1 MSSCSFRS
9 GEPPVVRLLGNKD
22 TVNKMRDL
30 RMKAE
35 DYEVV
40 KVIGRGAFGEV
51 QLVRHKS
58 SRRVYA
64 MKLLSKF
71 EMIKRSDSAF
81 FWEERDIMAFANSP
95 WVVQLFYAF
104 QDDRYLYMVMEYM
117 PGGDLV
123 NLMSNYDVPEKWAR
137 FYTAEVVLALDAI
150 HSMGFIHRDVKP
162 DNMLLD
168 KAGHL
173 KLADFGTCMK
183 MNKEGMVRCDTAVGT
198 PDYISP
204 EVLKSQ
210 GGDGYY
216 GRECDWWSVGVFLYE
231 MLVGDTPFYAD
242 SLVGTYSKIMNH
254 KNSLTFPDDNDI
266 SKEAKNLICAFLT
279 DREVRLGRNGVEEIK
294 RHLFFKNDQ
303 WAWETLRDT
312 VAPVVPDLS
321 SDIDTSNFD
330 DLEEDKGEEET
341 FPIPKAFVGNQLPF
355 VGFTYYS
362 NRRYL
367 AASAENSND
376 NRTGPTVDKSV
387 LENMQKMIYE
397 LEEQLHNEMQLK
409 DEMEQ
414 KCRSSNIKLDKIMK
428 ELDEEGN
435 QRKNLET
442 TVSQIEKEKM
452 VLQHKINEYQRKFE
466 QENERRRNVENEV
479 STLKDQMEDLKKI
492 SQHSQISSEK
502 ITQLQKQ
509 LEEANDLL
517 RTESDTAARLR
528 KGNTEMS
535 KSLSQ
540 LESLNRELQ
549 ERCRVLES
557 TKLQVEKDYYQLQ
570 AALESERRDKSH
582 GSEMIGE
589 LQVRITTLQEEV
601 KNVKNNLERV
611 EAERKQVQ
619 DMLNHSEKE
628 KNNLEIDLN
637 YKLKSLQ
644 DRLEQEVNEHK
655 VTKARLTD
663 KHQSIEEARSVA
675 MCEMEKKVKEERA
688 AREKAENRI
697 VQAEK
702 QCSMLDF
709 DLKQSQQKLEHL
721 LEQKERLEDEVK
733 NLTFKL
739 EQETNKRIMAQN
751 ELKAQAFEADNLK
764 GSEKQLKQEINTLL
778 EAKRLLEFESAQ
790 LTKQYRGNE
799 CQMRELQD
807 QLEAE
812 QYFSTL
818 YKTQVKELKEEIDE
832 KNKETQRKM
841 QELQNEKETLT
852 TQLDLAET
860 KAESERLARA
870 LLEEQYFELSQESKK
885 AASRHRQELT
895 DMDSII
901 RRLEE
906 TNNTLTKDVD
916 LITKEKTEINEKFKK
931 QEEEGPGQA
940 REVGPWESHE
950 FSKAKC
956 KVLHLGWGN
965 LQNQYR
971 LRDEGIKNSP
981 AEKGLEVLVGE
992 ELDMSHQCV
1001 LTTWEDSHVLDCIVG
1016 SIRRSVVSRLGE
1028 VILPLSSILVGP
1040 HLESCIQLW
1049 GHPQRKDVDLLERV
1063 HRRATKIIRGME
1075 HLSYYKMKKEEEIN
1089 NIRMHYEK
1097 SINNERTLKTQAVNK
1112 LAEIMNRKDFKIDR
1126 KKANMQDLRKKEKEN
1141 RKLQLELNQEK
1152 EKFNQMVVKY
1162 QKELNEMQAQLAE
1175 ESTYRN
1181 ELQMQLDSKESDIE
1195 QLRRK
1200 IMDLQQGMDST
1211 SVASLPTDE
1220 TDGNLSESR
1229 LEGWLSVP
1237 NKGNIKR
1244 HGWKKQYVVVSSKKI
1259 LFYNDEKDK
1268 DQSNPSMV
1276 LDIDKLFHVR
1286 PVTQGDVYRAETE
1299 EIPKIFQILYA
1310 NEGECRKDLEVEPVQ
1325 PAEKTNF
1332 LNHKGHEFIPT
1343 LYHFP
1348 ANCEA
1353 CAKPLWHVFK
1363 PPAALECRRCH
1374 VKCHRDH
1381 LDKKEELIAPCKVS
1395 YDVTSARDMLLLAS
1409 CQDEQ
1414 KKWVTHLVKKIPK
1427 TPPSTFVRASPRT
1440 MSTRSSANQSFRK
1453 VVKNTSGKTS
1463 IAELALDDGVLPCK
1477 QALPIL
1483 SNGYRLQHVL
1493 EDISVHFIRGL
1504 THLSLQLV
1512 ESSLPPVNAEIC
1524 SFSFPL
1530 QASIFLLKAI
1540 GMGMTLLMMGSA
1552 DALPEEPIARPV
1564 FVEDMTEEQLASA
1577 MELPCGLTNLGNTC
1591 YMNATVQCIRS
1602 VPEVKEALKRYGGAL
1617 RASGEMASA
1626 QYITAALRDLFDS
1639 MDKTS
1644 SSIPPI
1650 ILLQFLHMAFPQF
1663 AEKGDQG
1670 QYLQQDANECW
1681 VQMMRVLQQKLEG
1694 IESDTVMERLQ
1705 EEITKLSPTLQRNAL
1720 YIKSSK
1726 ISRLPAYLTIQ
1737 MVRFFY
1743 KEKESV
1749 NAKVLKDVKFP
1760 LMLDVYELCTP
1771 DLQEKM
1777 VSYRSKF
1784 KDLEDKKVNQQPKNS
1799 SKSDGAQK
1807 EVKYEPFSF
1816 PDDIGSNNCGYY
1828 DLQAVLTHQGRSSS
1842 SGHYVSWVKRKQDEW
1857 IKFDDDKVSIVT
1869 PEDILR
1875 LSGGGD
1881 WHIAYV
1887 LLYGPRRIEV
1897 VEDEAEQ

>member
-1 MSSCSFRS
+1 DTFPLIYFSSF
-9 GEPPVVRLLGNKD
+9 
-22 TVNKMRDL
+22 
-30 RMKAE
+30 
-35 DYEVV
+35 
-40 KVIGRGAFGEV
+40 
-51 QLVRHKS
+51 
-58 SRRVYA
+58 
-64 MKLLSKF
+64 
-71 EMIKRSDSAF
+71 
-81 FWEERDIMAFANSP
+81 
-95 WVVQLFYAF
+95 
-104 QDDRYLYMVMEYM
+104 
-117 PGGDLV
+117 
-123 NLMSNYDVPEKWAR
+123 
-137 FYTAEVVLALDAI
+137 
-150 HSMGFIHRDVKP
+150 RDVKP

-254 KNSLTFPDDNDI
+254 KNSLTFPDDNEI

-362 NRRYL
+362 NRRYVC
-367 AASAENSND
+367 
-376 NRTGPTVDKSV
+376 RKQ

-414 KCRSSNIKLDKIMK
+414 KCR
-428 ELDEEGN
+428 
-435 QRKNLET
+435 KNLEST
-442 TVSQIEKEKM
+442 LSQIEKEKM
-452 VLQHKINEYQRKFE
+452 VLQHKINDYQRKIE
-466 QENERRRNVENEV
+466 QENEKRRNVENEV
-479 STLKDQMEDLKKI
+479 STLKDQIEDLKKI
-492 SQHSQISSEK
+492 SQHSQITNEK

-528 KGNTEMS
+528 KGNTEMG

-540 LESLNRELQ
+540 VESLNRELQ

-570 AALESERRDKSH
+570 AALESERRDRSH

-611 EAERKQVQ
+611 EAERKQAQ

-733 NLTFKL
+733 NLALQL

-778 EAKRLLEFESAQ
+778 EAKRLLEFE
-790 LTKQYRGNE
+790 L
-799 CQMRELQD
+799 
-807 QLEAE
+807 
-812 QYFSTL
+812 TL

-885 AASRHRQELT
+885 AASRHRQEMT
-895 DMDSII
+895 DKDSII

-916 LITKEKTEINEKFKK
+916 LITKENSEISEKIKK
-931 QEEEGPGQA
+931 QEE
-940 REVGPWESHE
+940 
-950 FSKAKC
+950 
-956 KVLHLGWGN
+956 
-965 LQNQYR
+965 
-971 LRDEGIKNSP
+971 
-981 AEKGLEVLVGE
+981 
-992 ELDMSHQCV
+992 
-1001 LTTWEDSHVLDCIVG
+1001 
-1016 SIRRSVVSRLGE
+1016 
-1028 VILPLSSILVGP
+1028 
-1040 HLESCIQLW
+1040 
-1049 GHPQRKDVDLLERV
+1049 
-1063 HRRATKIIRGME
+1063 
-1075 HLSYYKMKKEEEIN
+1075 
-1089 NIRMHYEK
+1089 
-1097 SINNERTLKTQAVNK
+1097 
-1112 LAEIMNRKDFKIDR
+1112 DFKIDR

-1162 QKELNEMQAQLAE
+1162 QKEVNEMQAQLAE

-1200 IMDLQQGMDST
+1200 ILDLQQGMDST
-1211 SVASLPTDE
+1211 SVASLQPDE

-1229 LEGWLSVP
+1229 LEGWLSIP

-1453 VVKNTSGKTS
+1453 VVKNTSGKT
-1463 IAELALDDGVLPCK
+1463 
-1477 QALPIL
+1477 
-1483 SNGYRLQHVL
+1483 R
-1493 EDISVHFIRGL
+1493 
-1504 THLSLQLV
+1504 
-1512 ESSLPPVNAEIC
+1512 
-1524 SFSFPL
+1524 
-1530 QASIFLLKAI
+1530 
-1540 GMGMTLLMMGSA
+1540 
-1552 DALPEEPIARPV
+1552 
-1564 FVEDMTEEQLASA
+1564 
-1577 MELPCGLTNLGNTC
+1577 
-1591 YMNATVQCIRS
+1591 
-1602 VPEVKEALKRYGGAL
+1602 
-1617 RASGEMASA
+1617 
-1626 QYITAALRDLFDS
+1626 
-1639 MDKTS
+1639 
-1644 SSIPPI
+1644 
-1650 ILLQFLHMAFPQF
+1650 
-1663 AEKGDQG
+1663 
-1670 QYLQQDANECW
+1670 
-1681 VQMMRVLQQKLEG
+1681 
-1694 IESDTVMERLQ
+1694 
-1705 EEITKLSPTLQRNAL
+1705 
-1720 YIKSSK
+1720 
-1726 ISRLPAYLTIQ
+1726 
-1737 MVRFFY
+1737 
-1743 KEKESV
+1743 
-1749 NAKVLKDVKFP
+1749 
-1760 LMLDVYELCTP
+1760 
-1771 DLQEKM
+1771 
-1777 VSYRSKF
+1777 
-1784 KDLEDKKVNQQPKNS
+1784 
-1799 SKSDGAQK
+1799 
-1807 EVKYEPFSF
+1807 
-1816 PDDIGSNNCGYY
+1816 
-1828 DLQAVLTHQGRSSS
+1828 
-1842 SGHYVSWVKRKQDEW
+1842 
-1857 IKFDDDKVSIVT
+1857 
-1869 PEDILR
+1869 
-1875 LSGGGD
+1875 
-1881 WHIAYV
+1881 
-1887 LLYGPRRIEV
+1887 
-1897 VEDEAEQ
+1897 

>member
-1 MSSCSFRS
+1 MSTGESFESRFEKIDVTLKDPKS
-9 GEPPVVRLLGNKD
+9 EVNVDCLLDGLDALVYDLDFPALRKNKNIDNFLNRYKD

-254 KNSLTFPDDNDI
+254 KNSLTFPDDNEI

-367 AASAENSND
+367 AVSAENSND
-376 NRTGPTVDKSV
+376 NRTGSSVDKSV
-387 LENMQKMIYE
+387 LENMQKMIYD

-452 VLQHKINEYQRKFE
+452 VLQHKINDYQRKIE
-466 QENERRRNVENEV
+466 QENEKRRNVENEV

-492 SQHSQISSEK
+492 SQHSQISNEK

-540 LESLNRELQ
+540 VESLNRELQ

-570 AALESERRDKSH
+570 AALESERRDRSH

-601 KNVKNNLERV
+601 KNIKNTLERV

-675 MCEMEKKVKEERA
+675 MCEMEKKIKEERA

-721 LEQKERLEDEVK
+721 REQKERLEDEVK
-733 NLTFKL
+733 NLTLKL

-778 EAKRLLEFESAQ
+778 EAKRLLEFELAQ
-790 LTKQYRGNE
+790 LAKQYRGNE
-799 CQMRELQD
+799 GQMRELQD

-885 AASRHRQELT
+885 AASRHRQEMT
-895 DMDSII
+895 DKDSII

-906 TNNTLTKDVD
+906 TNTTLTKDVD
-916 LITKEKTEINEKFKK
+916 LITKENSEISEKIKK
-931 QEEEGPGQA
+931 QEEEY
-940 REVGPWESHE
+940 
-950 FSKAKC
+950 
-956 KVLHLGWGN
+956 KV
-965 LQNQYR
+965 
-971 LRDEGIKNSP
+971 
-981 AEKGLEVLVGE
+981 
-992 ELDMSHQCV
+992 
-1001 LTTWEDSHVLDCIVG
+1001 
-1016 SIRRSVVSRLGE
+1016 
-1028 VILPLSSILVGP
+1028 
-1040 HLESCIQLW
+1040 
-1049 GHPQRKDVDLLERV
+1049 
-1063 HRRATKIIRGME
+1063 
-1075 HLSYYKMKKEEEIN
+1075 KKEEEIN

-1097 SINNERTLKTQAVNK
+1097 SISTERTLKTQAVNK
-1112 LAEIMNRKDFKIDR
+1112 LAEIMNRKEFKIDR

-1200 IMDLQQGMDST
+1200 ILDLQQGMDST

-1463 IAELALDDGVLPCK
+1463 
-1477 QALPIL
+1477 
-1483 SNGYRLQHVL
+1483 
-1493 EDISVHFIRGL
+1493 
-1504 THLSLQLV
+1504 
-1512 ESSLPPVNAEIC
+1512 
-1524 SFSFPL
+1524 
-1530 QASIFLLKAI
+1530 
-1540 GMGMTLLMMGSA
+1540 
-1552 DALPEEPIARPV
+1552 
-1564 FVEDMTEEQLASA
+1564 
-1577 MELPCGLTNLGNTC
+1577 
-1591 YMNATVQCIRS
+1591 
-1602 VPEVKEALKRYGGAL
+1602 
-1617 RASGEMASA
+1617 
-1626 QYITAALRDLFDS
+1626 
-1639 MDKTS
+1639 
-1644 SSIPPI
+1644 
-1650 ILLQFLHMAFPQF
+1650 
-1663 AEKGDQG
+1663 
-1670 QYLQQDANECW
+1670 
-1681 VQMMRVLQQKLEG
+1681 
-1694 IESDTVMERLQ
+1694 
-1705 EEITKLSPTLQRNAL
+1705 
-1720 YIKSSK
+1720 
-1726 ISRLPAYLTIQ
+1726 
-1737 MVRFFY
+1737 
-1743 KEKESV
+1743 
-1749 NAKVLKDVKFP
+1749 
-1760 LMLDVYELCTP
+1760 
-1771 DLQEKM
+1771 
-1777 VSYRSKF
+1777 
-1784 KDLEDKKVNQQPKNS
+1784 
-1799 SKSDGAQK
+1799 
-1807 EVKYEPFSF
+1807 
-1816 PDDIGSNNCGYY
+1816 
-1828 DLQAVLTHQGRSSS
+1828 
-1842 SGHYVSWVKRKQDEW
+1842 
-1857 IKFDDDKVSIVT
+1857 
-1869 PEDILR
+1869 
-1875 LSGGGD
+1875 
-1881 WHIAYV
+1881 
-1887 LLYGPRRIEV
+1887 
-1897 VEDEAEQ
+1897 

>member
-1 MSSCSFRS
+1 KLDLTLLVVIYFSSF
-9 GEPPVVRLLGNKD
+9 
-22 TVNKMRDL
+22 
-30 RMKAE
+30 
-35 DYEVV
+35 
-40 KVIGRGAFGEV
+40 
-51 QLVRHKS
+51 
-58 SRRVYA
+58 
-64 MKLLSKF
+64 
-71 EMIKRSDSAF
+71 
-81 FWEERDIMAFANSP
+81 
-95 WVVQLFYAF
+95 
-104 QDDRYLYMVMEYM
+104 
-117 PGGDLV
+117 
-123 NLMSNYDVPEKWAR
+123 
-137 FYTAEVVLALDAI
+137 
-150 HSMGFIHRDVKP
+150 RDVKP

-254 KNSLTFPDDNDI
+254 KNSLTFPDDNEI

-362 NRRYL
+362 NRRYFL
-367 AASAENSND
+367 NLMHVLSCTNIYL
-376 NRTGPTVDKSV
+376 K

-414 KCRSSNIKLDKIMK
+414 KCR
-428 ELDEEGN
+428 
-435 QRKNLET
+435 KNLEST
-442 TVSQIEKEKM
+442 LSQIEKEKM
-452 VLQHKINEYQRKFE
+452 VLQHKINDYQRKIE
-466 QENERRRNVENEV
+466 QENEKRRNVENEV
-479 STLKDQMEDLKKI
+479 STLKDQIEDLKKI
-492 SQHSQISSEK
+492 SQHSQITNEK

-528 KGNTEMS
+528 KGNTEMG

-540 LESLNRELQ
+540 VESLNRELQ

-570 AALESERRDKSH
+570 AALESERRDRSH

-611 EAERKQVQ
+611 EAERKQAQ

-733 NLTFKL
+733 NLALQL

-778 EAKRLLEFESAQ
+778 EAKRLLEFELAQ
-790 LTKQYRGNE
+790 L
-799 CQMRELQD
+799 
-807 QLEAE
+807 
-812 QYFSTL
+812 TL

-885 AASRHRQELT
+885 AASRHRQEMT
-895 DMDSII
+895 DKDSII

-916 LITKEKTEINEKFKK
+916 LITKENSEISEKIKK
-931 QEEEGPGQA
+931 QEEVQLNLKHMWRNGNGK
-940 REVGPWESHE
+940 WE
-950 FSKAKC
+950 K
-956 KVLHLGWGN
+956 
-965 LQNQYR
+965 
-971 LRDEGIKNSP
+971 
-981 AEKGLEVLVGE
+981 
-992 ELDMSHQCV
+992 
-1001 LTTWEDSHVLDCIVG
+1001 T
-1016 SIRRSVVSRLGE
+1016 
-1028 VILPLSSILVGP
+1028 
-1040 HLESCIQLW
+1040 
-1049 GHPQRKDVDLLERV
+1049 LLF
-1063 HRRATKIIRGME
+1063 IFP
-1075 HLSYYKMKKEEEIN
+1075 
-1089 NIRMHYEK
+1089 
-1097 SINNERTLKTQAVNK
+1097 AVNK

-1162 QKELNEMQAQLAE
+1162 QKEVNEMQAQLAE

-1200 IMDLQQGMDST
+1200 ILDLQQGMDST
-1211 SVASLPTDE
+1211 SVASLQPDE

-1229 LEGWLSVP
+1229 LEGWLSIP

-1453 VVKNTSGKTS
+1453 VVKNTSGKT
-1463 IAELALDDGVLPCK
+1463 
-1477 QALPIL
+1477 
-1483 SNGYRLQHVL
+1483 R
-1493 EDISVHFIRGL
+1493 
-1504 THLSLQLV
+1504 
-1512 ESSLPPVNAEIC
+1512 
-1524 SFSFPL
+1524 
-1530 QASIFLLKAI
+1530 
-1540 GMGMTLLMMGSA
+1540 
-1552 DALPEEPIARPV
+1552 
-1564 FVEDMTEEQLASA
+1564 
-1577 MELPCGLTNLGNTC
+1577 
-1591 YMNATVQCIRS
+1591 
-1602 VPEVKEALKRYGGAL
+1602 
-1617 RASGEMASA
+1617 
-1626 QYITAALRDLFDS
+1626 
-1639 MDKTS
+1639 
-1644 SSIPPI
+1644 
-1650 ILLQFLHMAFPQF
+1650 
-1663 AEKGDQG
+1663 
-1670 QYLQQDANECW
+1670 
-1681 VQMMRVLQQKLEG
+1681 
-1694 IESDTVMERLQ
+1694 
-1705 EEITKLSPTLQRNAL
+1705 
-1720 YIKSSK
+1720 
-1726 ISRLPAYLTIQ
+1726 
-1737 MVRFFY
+1737 
-1743 KEKESV
+1743 
-1749 NAKVLKDVKFP
+1749 
-1760 LMLDVYELCTP
+1760 
-1771 DLQEKM
+1771 
-1777 VSYRSKF
+1777 
-1784 KDLEDKKVNQQPKNS
+1784 
-1799 SKSDGAQK
+1799 
-1807 EVKYEPFSF
+1807 
-1816 PDDIGSNNCGYY
+1816 
-1828 DLQAVLTHQGRSSS
+1828 
-1842 SGHYVSWVKRKQDEW
+1842 
-1857 IKFDDDKVSIVT
+1857 
-1869 PEDILR
+1869 
-1875 LSGGGD
+1875 
-1881 WHIAYV
+1881 
-1887 LLYGPRRIEV
+1887 
-1897 VEDEAEQ
+1897 